1 MIYLDYAADTPVYE
15 PVLSAFAQAMREY
28 GANPNS
34 GHAAGLA
41 AKRRLDEAT
50 AHIAA
55 MLGAFPEEVILTSGA
70 TEANNMAIS
79 GVAHAYRSRGSHV
92 ITSPME
98 HASVT
103 GPMTALKAEG
113 FDLDFMKMLPDGRV
127 DIDHL
132 RGLLRSDTVL
142 VSLCAVDSEVG
153 ILQPIDAVRK
163 LITDFPNCRLHV
175 DATQALGKLPV
186 DLTAADLF
194 TLSPHKFY
202 GITGCGV
209 LVVRGGIRLTPLWHG
224 GTGATPYRS
233 GTPALALTV
242 STEAALIEAFSH
254 LDERLNIARMLN
266 RRLREALARL
276 PWVVLNSPDDASPF
290 ILNFSTLGIR
300 ARDVIALLS
309 DQGICVSSKSACCAP
324 AAPSHP
330 VMAMTGDR
338 KRAMN
343 TIRVSIS
350 HLTTETEIDEF
361 LRTLRLCAES
371 LEAIHGNRASD

>member
-1 MIYLDYAADTPVYE
+1 MIYLDYAADTPVCE
-15 PVLSAFAQAMREY
+15 PVLSAFLQAAREH
-28 GANPNS
+28 GVNPNS
-34 GHAAGLA
+34 SHMAGLA
-41 AKRRLDEAT
+41 ARRRLDEAT

-55 MLGAFPEEVILTSGA
+55 MLGAQPDEVILTSGA
-70 TEANNMAIS
+70 TEANNMAIL
-79 GVAHAYRSRGSHV
+79 GVAHAYRSRGNHI

-113 FDLDFMKMLPDGRV
+113 YELDIMKMLPDGRV
-127 DIDHL
+127 NMEYLHS
-132 RGLLRSDTVL
+132 LLRADTVL
-142 VSLCAVDSEVG
+142 ISLCAVDSEVG
-153 ILQPIDAVRK
+153 VQQPIDAVRGLLK
-163 LITDFPNCRLHV
+163 DFPNCRLHV
-175 DATQALGKLPV
+175 DATQAIGKLPV
-186 DLTAADLF
+186 NLTGADLF
-194 TLSPHKFY
+194 TLSPHKFN

-209 LVVRGGIRLTPLWHG
+209 LVARNSIRLSPLWYG

-242 STEAALIEAFSH
+242 SAEAALQEAFLH
-254 LDERLNIARMLN
+254 LEERLNIVRMLN
-266 RRLREALARL
+266 RRLRESLARM
-276 PWVVLNSPDDASPF
+276 PWVTINSPEGASPF
-290 ILNFSTLGIR
+290 ILNFSTSGIR
-300 ARDVIALLS
+300 THDVIALLS
-309 DQGICVSSKSACCAP
+309 EHGICVSSKSACCAP

-361 LRTLRLCAES
+361 LRTLLQCAER
-371 LEAIHGNRASD
+371 LEAAHGNRASN